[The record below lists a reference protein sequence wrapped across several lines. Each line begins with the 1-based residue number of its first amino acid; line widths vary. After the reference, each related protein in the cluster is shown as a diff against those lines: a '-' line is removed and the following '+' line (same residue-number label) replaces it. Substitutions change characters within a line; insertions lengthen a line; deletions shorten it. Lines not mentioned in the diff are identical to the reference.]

1 MNPTDI
7 IYTNKN
13 SKNEE
18 TDRYFTG
25 LSRSDS
31 GITLLDG
38 QIRKGYHWYSVGY
51 IQKWSFSEILHQDPL
66 YIISH
71 RLN

>member
-7 IYTNKN
+7 IYTNKD
-13 SKNEE
+13 SKDEE

-38 QIRKGYHWYSVGY
+38 QMRKDYWWYSVGY
-51 IQKWSFSEILHQDPL
+51 IQ
-66 YIISH
+66 
-71 RLN
+71 